1 MHQKPQHPAYF
12 QGNRLRQVQPIPL
25 RQHHGLQEKIE
36 GVAVIAGREFPIYAI
51 LQDLLLGC
59 LGQQGGS
66 LAKPDGGPFL
76 APKHQS
82 GNEERRG
89 LTD

>member
-1 MHQKPQHPAYF
+1 MR
-12 QGNRLRQVQPIPL
+12 NRIGKVNPIPL

-36 GVAVIAGREFPIYAI
+36 SVAVIAGREFPIYAI
-51 LQDLLLGC
+51 VQDLLFGGF
-59 LGQQGGS
+59 GQQGGS

-76 APKHQS
+76 VPKHQS

-89 LTD
+89 LAD